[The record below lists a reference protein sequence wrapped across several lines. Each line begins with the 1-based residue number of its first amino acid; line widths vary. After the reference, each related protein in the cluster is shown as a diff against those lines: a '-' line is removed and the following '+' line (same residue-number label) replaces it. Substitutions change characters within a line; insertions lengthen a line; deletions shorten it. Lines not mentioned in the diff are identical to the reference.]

1 MRAIDCLVGALAAGG
16 PGGGGG
22 CGLGI
27 WDIRLVGGTLSFK
40 AYIAKFGLFWACKMG
55 IGLSILSLNFF
66 WI

>member
-16 PGGGGG
+16 PGGG

-40 AYIAKFGLFWACKMG
+40 AYIAKFWLFWACKMG